1 MRRIPKKQPKY
12 NLFREQAD
20 EVVRKYD
27 SKVLR
32 KIFEIVCEKSF
43 SQDTPINIS
52 SEQIQ
57 KIAKKLK
64 RQNIFILHLE
74 KIIREMEEYLN
85 LHLKICMSIHQE
97 IKKSKKQNSYSNSSI
112 AL

>member
-12 NLFREQAD
+12 HLFREQAD
-20 EVVRKYD
+20 EIVRKYEA
-27 SKVLR
+27 KVLK

-43 SQDTPINIS
+43 SQTTPVNLS
-52 SEQIQ
+52 GEQIE
-57 KIAKKLK
+57 KINKKLK
-64 RQNIFILHLE
+64 KQNIYIIHLE
-74 KIIREMEEYLN
+74 KIIREMEDYLN

-97 IKKSKKQNSYSNSSI
+97 IKKSKKRNSYSSV